1 MGFNV
6 YFKENINGFTYDN
19 MVQYYVKLLTMNF
32 DDIVEHEGLLCIKKS
47 ACHVGGGHLSP
58 RPTFP

>member
-32 DDIVEHEGLLCIKKS
+32 DDIVEHKRTTVYQENGMPCGRRTS
-47 ACHVGGGHLSP
+47 
-58 RPTFP
+58 